1 VKCRFCGEELYCEYE
16 EWIGGHQGCI
26 EEMRY
31 YEEYEEEEEKDDR
44 TVTATV
50 VVNGKGSAAWRGDAQ
65 NAYETIVEMIESV
78 LNIPGEA
85 ETAFFSLVVEDAGG
99 SATGGHP
106 EEILALARLDMQR
119 LGLYQV
125 EQTH

>member
-1 VKCRFCGEELYCEYE
+1 MKCRFCGEELYCEYE

-31 YEEYEEEEEKDDR
+31 YEELEKEKALR
-44 TVTATV
+44 TVTATIV
-50 VVNGKGSAAWRGDAQ
+50 VQGKGSTAWRGNAE
-65 NAYETIVEMIESV
+65 NAYEKIVEMIESV
-78 LNIPGEA
+78 LNIPGET
-85 ETAFFSLVVEDAGG
+85 EIAFFSLVVEDAGG